1 MLGWK
6 LVQYSVGYLSTRSMI
21 LEFEIN
27 LGKEQLSKEQT
38 RKRDVELGRI
48 TLIF

>member
-6 LVQYSVGYLSTRSMI
+6 LVKYSVGYLSTRCTT

-38 RKRDVELGRI
+38 RKRDVELARI
-48 TLIF
+48 TIIF